1 MNSLKVEKPKLTPY
15 LSKTEGE
22 GGGELQ
28 VRYRSGLPCFCSL
41 IVKVT
46 ANDLFTTQWCWLILN
61 LLAWRIC
68 IYMKTGGDNVFE
80 GRAYAFTF
88 YSFDMIY
95 RFQLSEGE
103 GGVEGSRNP
112 ATLTAGVTVIAD
124 CWQMVLPC
132 GWRRCGSPSID
143 VWQISEEIDKRACLF
158 FVLLKSKRI
167 QIPSVP
173 LRPVRTC

>member
-1 MNSLKVEKPKLTPY
+1 
-15 LSKTEGE
+15 
-22 GGGELQ
+22 
-28 VRYRSGLPCFCSL
+28 
-41 IVKVT
+41 
-46 ANDLFTTQWCWLILN
+46 
-61 LLAWRIC
+61 
-68 IYMKTGGDNVFE
+68 MKTGGDNVFE

-88 YSFDMIY
+88 YSFDIIY

-158 FVLLKSKRI
+158 FCSFKIKANSDSFGATAASQNLLILSMTSCLLSGYTLIFLLSKTRSTDRFSDAPVHLHGI
-167 QIPSVP
+167 QMLMLVKHKTVFYMLDFNQLTNSIT
-173 LRPVRTC
+173 REIC